1 MTYVLETDRL
11 GKRFAGVPALADV
24 DFHLSAGT
32 IHALVGHN
40 GAGKSTLVKILTGVH
55 PAGSYDGAIRLDDE
69 EVRFHS
75 PAQARAR
82 GIAYVP
88 QEIQVVEQL
97 SVAENVFVGQTGH
110 NGSPLVSFG
119 EMRRRAAD
127 LLARLEV
134 GLDPRTLVGTLSA
147 TQRQLV
153 MIARALATD
162 PRVLILDEPTA
173 SLAGT
178 ESDHLFAVLD
188 RLRDRG
194 TTMVFITHRIPEVLR
209 MCDRAT
215 VLRDGRSV
223 AELERGEMTERAVV
237 SAMVGRE
244 LARQFPQ
251 RSSAPG
257 TEEVLRLDRVSV
269 PHPTRPQDLLR
280 DVSLTARRGEIVGIA
295 GVVGAGRTE
304 LLSAIYGRLHHRGT
318 IAVEGRPVTLRS
330 PADAR
335 RAGIAMLTED
345 RKGSGLLFNFG
356 LSQNVTI
363 GNLTGVA
370 RRGFLD
376 RAVEG
381 RVATDYIRALRIKAP
396 SAMADVAHL
405 SGGNQQKILLARV
418 LMNAPKVMLLDE
430 PTKGVDVETRQ
441 EIYRLVLDLADR
453 GVTLLVVSS
462 EIAELVGLCDRCVVL
477 ADGEIVDEFGRGEGS
492 EARVIEATTM
502 APGHAAA
509 AGARAAASAGAAGGA
524 AT

>member
-1 MTYVLETDRL
+1 MTYVLETERL
-11 GKRFAGVPALADV
+11 GKRFAGVPALSDV
-24 DFHLSAGT
+24 DFHLTAGT

-40 GAGKSTLVKILTGVH
+40 GAGKSTLVKVLTGVH
-55 PAGSYDGAIRLDDE
+55 AAGSYDGTIKLDGA
-69 EVRFHS
+69 EVRFGS
-75 PAQARAR
+75 PAQARAE

-97 SVAENVFVGQTGH
+97 SVAENLFVGQTGRD
-110 NGSPLVSFG
+110 GSPLVSFR
-119 EMRRRAAD
+119 ELHRRAHA
-127 LLARLEV
+127 LLTRLEIP
-134 GLDPRTLVGTLSA
+134 LDARQPVAALSA

-153 MIARALATD
+153 MIARALAGD

-173 SLAGT
+173 SLAGNET
-178 ESDHLFAVLD
+178 ARLFGVLD
-188 RLRDRG
+188 RLRAAG
-194 TTMVFITHRIPEVLR
+194 TTMVFITHRIPEVMR

-223 AELERGEMTERAVV
+223 AELERDAFSERAIVA
-237 SAMVGRE
+237 AMVGRQLE
-244 LARQFPQ
+244 RLYPQ
-251 RSSAPG
+251 RESAHG
-257 TEEVLRLDRVSV
+257 AEEMLRLDRVSV
-269 PHPTRPQDLLR
+269 PHPTRPGDIVR

-304 LLSAIYGRLHHRGT
+304 LLSAVYGRLRHTGT
-318 IAVEGRPVTLRS
+318 ISVEGRPLRLRS

-335 RAGIAMLTED
+335 RAGIAMLSED

-363 GNLTGVA
+363 GNLGGIAKMGFVDRRAEQRVA
-370 RRGFLD
+370 REFISSLS
-376 RAVEG
+376 
-381 RVATDYIRALRIKAP
+381 IKAP
-396 SAMADVAHL
+396 SVNGDVAHL

-441 EIYRLVLDLADR
+441 EIYRLILELADR

-477 ADGEIVDEFGRGEGS
+477 ADGAIVDEFARGEGS
-492 EARVIEATTM
+492 EARVIEATTT
-502 APGHAAA
+502 AVPSVQEVLA
-509 AGARAAASAGAAGGA
+509 
-524 AT
+524 

>member
-1 MTYVLETDRL
+1 MAYVLETERL
-11 GKRFAGVPALADV
+11 GKRFAGVPALSDV
-24 DFHLSAGT
+24 DFHLAPGM

-40 GAGKSTLVKILTGVH
+40 GAGKSTLVKVLTGVH
-55 PAGSYDGAIRLDDE
+55 PSGSYDGAIKLDGA

-75 PAQARAR
+75 PAQARAQ

-88 QEIQVVEQL
+88 QEIQVIEQL
-97 SVAENVFVGQTGH
+97 SVAENLFVGQTGRD
-110 NGSPLVSFG
+110 GTPLVSF
-119 EMRRRAAD
+119 RDLQRRATA

-134 GLDPRTLVGTLSA
+134 PLDARAPVAALSA

-173 SLAGT
+173 SLAGNET
-178 ESDHLFAVLD
+178 D
-188 RLRDRG
+188 RLFDVLNRLRSAG
-194 TTMVFITHRIPEVLR
+194 TTMIFITHRIPEVMR

-223 AELERGEMTERAVV
+223 AELERADFSERAIVA
-237 SAMVGRE
+237 AMVGRE
-244 LARQFPQ
+244 LERLFPQ
-251 RSSAPG
+251 REKDYDPAHPA
-257 TEEVLRLDRVSV
+257 EEVLRLEHVSV
-269 PHPTRPQDLLR
+269 PHPTRPHDIVR

-304 LLSAIYGRLHHRGT
+304 LLSAIYGRLAHRGT
-318 IAVEGRPVTLRS
+318 IAVEGNERKLRS

-345 RKGSGLLFNFG
+345 RKGSGLLFNFA

-363 GNLTGVA
+363 GNLGGIAKMGLVDRRAELRAA
-370 RRGFLD
+370 R
-376 RAVEG
+376 E
-381 RVATDYIRALRIKAP
+381 YIGALNIKAP
-396 SAMADVAHL
+396 SASADVAHL

-441 EIYRLVLDLADR
+441 EIYRLVLQLADR

-477 ADGEIVDEFGRGEGS
+477 ADGAIVDEFARGEGS
-492 EARVIEATTM
+492 EARVIEATTT
-502 APGHAAA
+502 AVPSVAEV
-509 AGARAAASAGAAGGA
+509 RA
-524 AT
+524 